1 LAKVLVIATG
11 FPPFEFSENITNG
24 KLVTALI
31 GNGHE
36 VNIIS
41 KIDEGQTYNLEWCEP
56 WLQLEPLTF
65 TITYPVGGSWQRS
78 YEIIRNT
85 IRFGYPLE
93 GIRWAGFAY
102 KKAKELIQEGNIDLI
117 LTRSPS
123 DIAHLVG
130 LRLKK
135 KLKVKWIANW
145 NDPSTGTWPDPYE
158 RYLPTWK
165 KIISKKYTQEILK
178 FADTT
183 TFPSQMLAANFQAH
197 FKIEESRIA
206 IIPHIM
212 LENQISY
219 DGAAPAIGLHLVHS
233 GNMSIER
240 DPTNL
245 FMALK
250 RINDQSHD
258 KIYLDIMGVISK
270 QASDLL
276 EDLNL
281 KAYIRAIEPM
291 PYYKAMRKMAEYDV
305 LLILEAKLIKG
316 IFFSSKNSDYA
327 QLNKPI
333 LAISPQTGE
342 VKRLLEKYGG
352 GFTSDNS
359 KVEDIEDKLLFLNKM
374 KAENRLDE
382 IVINSSLKEYLGENR
397 VVKLLESSF

>member
-1 LAKVLVIATG
+1 
-11 FPPFEFSENITNG
+11 
-24 KLVTALI
+24 
-31 GNGHE
+31 
-36 VNIIS
+36 
-41 KIDEGQTYNLEWCEP
+41 
-56 WLQLEPLTF
+56 
-65 TITYPVGGSWQRS
+65 
-78 YEIIRNT
+78 
-85 IRFGYPLE
+85 
-93 GIRWAGFAY
+93 
-102 KKAKELIQEGNIDLI
+102 
-117 LTRSPS
+117 
-123 DIAHLVG
+123 
-130 LRLKK
+130 
-135 KLKVKWIANW
+135 
-145 NDPSTGTWPDPYE
+145 
-158 RYLPTWK
+158 
-165 KIISKKYTQEILK
+165 
-178 FADTT
+178 
-183 TFPSQMLAANFQAH
+183 
-197 FKIEESRIA
+197 
-206 IIPHIM
+206 
-212 LENQISY
+212 
-219 DGAAPAIGLHLVHS
+219 
-233 GNMSIER
+233 MSIER

-316 IFFSSKNSDYA
+316 IFLPSKISDYA

-333 LAISPQTGE
+333 FAISPQTGE